1 MNMETKIIKGDFVK
15 DKIFEEVKSE
25 ITILRETYKTSPGIA
40 FIGFSCVP
48 LAKYNI
54 PLHVQLARSMGMNVT
69 TKIMDNK
76 VTEEELFAQI
86 DDLNKD
92 DDINAIVLLQPLPD
106 HLCPIRIVNR
116 IDPLKEVEGFHPV
129 NMMGTMIPDIETGR
143 YPMCLPTAL
152 FEMCHEADVH
162 FQKDQEWVFVV
173 DDGFFSNTLTKM
185 IVRTAASRAV
195 PDDCPVTFVN
205 KDSGKHIEHCK
216 MADILVI
223 YTKTPEYIRPEWLKP
238 GVCIIDIYSNL
249 VREIPSKNDP
259 SKMVPIIR
267 GGVNVDS
274 INHLAG
280 AILPIPGGLMT
291 VVMAIL
297 FRNTVISFKNALAKV
312 SNLRETRQL

>member
-1 MNMETKIIKGDFVK
+1 
-15 DKIFEEVKSE
+15 
-25 ITILRETYKTSPGIA
+25 
-40 FIGFSCVP
+40 
-48 LAKYNI
+48 
-54 PLHVQLARSMGMNVT
+54 
-69 TKIMDNK
+69 
-76 VTEEELFAQI
+76 
-86 DDLNKD
+86 
-92 DDINAIVLLQPLPD
+92 
-106 HLCPIRIVNR
+106 
-116 IDPLKEVEGFHPV
+116 
-129 NMMGTMIPDIETGR
+129 
-143 YPMCLPTAL
+143 MCLPTAL
-152 FEMCHEADVH
+152 FEMCNEADVH

-205 KDSGKHIEHCK
+205 KDSGKLIEHCK
-216 MADILVI
+216 RADILVI
-223 YTKTPEYIRPEWLKP
+223 VTKTPEYIRPEWLKP